1 MSFSMIT
8 IRVGR
13 RGQITIPR
21 HIRRKMGVQEGDRIA
36 LVVEKDQV
44 IMRPISQTLL
54 DLRGSITVSAPQ
66 DFGAI
71 RQQVIAERANKTGKN
86 EP

>member
-1 MSFSMIT
+1 MVT

-21 HIRRKMGVQEGDRIA
+21 HIRQKMGVQEGDRIA
-36 LVVEKDQV
+36 LLVEKDQV

-54 DLRGSITVSAPQ
+54 DLRGSIPVSTPQ
-66 DFGAI
+66 DFSAI
-71 RQQVIAERANKTGKN
+71 RQEIIAKHAAKTGKN